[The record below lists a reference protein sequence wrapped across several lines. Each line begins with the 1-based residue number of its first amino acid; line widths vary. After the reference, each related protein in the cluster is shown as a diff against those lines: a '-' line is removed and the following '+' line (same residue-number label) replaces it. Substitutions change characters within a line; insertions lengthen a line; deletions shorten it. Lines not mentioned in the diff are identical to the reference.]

1 MGPLYLP
8 IDVEFSTLVDSVSL
22 MCGNKDGT
30 TFCGAREIVVFD
42 LDTFTE
48 LNLTTST
55 LFVWDPANSKIII
68 QKVTEKSFIGL
79 HKYEVRIRLRNHKMI
94 N

>member
-1 MGPLYLP
+1 
-8 IDVEFSTLVDSVSL
+8 

-42 LDTFTE
+42 LDTLTE
-48 LNLTTST
+48 LNLTTSS
-55 LFVWDPANSKIII
+55 LFVWEPANSMIII
-68 QKVTEKSFIGL
+68 QKVTDKSFIGL
-79 HKYEVRIRLRNHKMI
+79 HKYEVRIRLRDYKMI